1 MADDE
6 LFDLVIEWCE
16 AKAKYD
22 YENFPGGYPHYS
34 TAHRLYHAGR
44 ALYIATGIEAADGR
58 YSFNRYFEEPSES
71 CKELL
76 DGPTKIRNEGTDL
89 ENGQSQGIY
98 SAARARMDNDNR

>member
-58 YSFNRYFEEPSES
+58 YSFNRYFERPT
-71 CKELL
+71 KQTQGLL
-76 DGPTKIRNEGTDL
+76 DDYRERK
-89 ENGQSQGIY
+89 
-98 SAARARMDNDNR
+98 